1 MKKAI
6 RCIAFLIITFL
17 VLIRTYDILKWKD
30 TSGDYLSST
39 TQLYATKDNL
49 MDIIFLGSSHCYC
62 TISPDVLWGSYGF
75 SAFNMTT
82 SGQDKKTT
90 YHLLK
95 EALKTQSPKVVCV
108 EVWGMTSDEH
118 GVQGNVYRNMLAMK
132 LSQNSIDLVE
142 SYIDEDEQKDYILR
156 WPIVHTRYKELEKY
170 DFVTMEYSEYG
181 RGSVPKFHIGKSQFS
196 SDAVACEEIGELSDT
211 NRDWLESL
219 YELSKEEDFELVLFL
234 APTTLSVEE
243 QMQMNAAAAF
253 ADENGIPFFDF
264 NRLRY
269 AVDLDYTRD
278 FIDGTHTNARGAE
291 KISNYLGAFFSKQY
305 ALDDHRGEEEYEQWE
320 KSYNYYEHVA
330 FEVKLKESATLEEY
344 ITRLKKQQDITYVFS
359 FEGTYDQSGLD
370 MERIAKFLGLTKEQ
384 YEIGGTYIS
393 INGELEFVMDNQS
406 EEVAIY
412 EMNEYDAFKIQN
424 MKLVDADATNKD
436 DIMLNRESVGT
447 AYNGL
452 CFVVYDN
459 VQKTII
465 DKRGYY

>member
-6 RCIAFLIITFL
+6 RCIAFLIITFF

-39 TQLYATKDNL
+39 AQLYATKDNL
-49 MDIIFLGSSHCYC
+49 MDVIFLGSSHCYC
-62 TISPDVLWGSYGF
+62 TISPDVLWGNYGI
-75 SAFNMTT
+75 AGFNMTT
-82 SGQDKKTT
+82 SGQDKNTT

-95 EALKTQSPKVVCV
+95 EALKTQSPKIVCV
-108 EVWGMTSDEH
+108 ELWGLTFDKH
-118 GVQGNVYRNMLAMK
+118 GVQGNIYRNMMAMK
-132 LSQNSIDLVE
+132 LSQNSISLVKT
-142 SYIDEDEQKDYILR
+142 YIEEDEQRDYLLR
-156 WPIVHTRYKELEKY
+156 WPIIHTRYKELDRY
-170 DFVTMEYSEYG
+170 DFVPMDLNIYG
-181 RGSVPKFHIGKSQFS
+181 RGCELSYYMGRS
-196 SDAVACEEIGELSDT
+196 SYPAEAIACEEIAELTDT
-211 NRDWLESL
+211 NREWLESL
-219 YELSKEEDFELVLFL
+219 YELSQEENFELVLFL
-234 APTTLSVEE
+234 APTTLTVEE

-264 NRLRY
+264 NKLRY

-291 KISNYLGAFFSKQY
+291 KISNYLGAYFSEQY
-305 ALDDHRGEEEYEQWE
+305 PLDDHRGEEEYEQWE

-330 FEVKLKESATLEEY
+330 FETKLKESATLEEY
-344 ITRLKKQQDITYVFS
+344 IARLKKKQDITYIFA
-359 FEGTYDQSGLD
+359 FEGTYEQSGLD
-370 MERIAKFLGLTKEQ
+370 MERIAKSLGLTKEQ

-424 MKLVDADATNKD
+424 MMLVDPDATNLD
-436 DIMLNRESVGT
+436 DIMLNHESMGT

-459 VQKTII
+459 VRKTII